1 MLSQRSQYPVLTG
14 SRGIGRSDH
23 PVGKTRFY
31 IVYLWLTFNL
41 LDLITTHVGLQGGD
55 GELNPIYR
63 RLMTQFGLLPALGVK
78 MALVLITIVF
88 IALLARRWANAWQVL
103 RTTNVAVC
111 IGVLCNLVMV
121 SR

>member
-1 MLSQRSQYPVLTG
+1 MT
-14 SRGIGRSDH
+14 
-23 PVGKTRFY
+23 KTRFY
-31 IVYLWLTFNL
+31 IIYLWLTFNL

-78 MALVLITIVF
+78 MALVLITIAF
-88 IALLARRWANAWQVL
+88 IVLLARRWANAWQVL

>member
-1 MLSQRSQYPVLTG
+1 MLSQRSQYPV
-14 SRGIGRSDH
+14 GRSDH

-41 LDLITTHVGLQGGD
+41 LDLITTHVGLQGEN

-63 RLMTQFGLLPALGVK
+63 RLMGRFGLLPALGVK

-88 IALLARRWANAWQVL
+88 TALLARRWGKAWHCL
-103 RTTNVAVC
+103 RTANIAVC
-111 IGVLCNLVMV
+111 MAVLWNLAMV
-121 SR
+121 SG

>member
-1 MLSQRSQYPVLTG
+1 MN
-14 SRGIGRSDH
+14 
-23 PVGKTRFY
+23 KTRFY

-41 LDLITTHVGLQGGD
+41 LDLITTHVGLQGGN

-63 RLMTQFGLLPALGVK
+63 RLMGQFGLLPALGVK

-88 IALLARRWANAWQVL
+88 TALLARRWGKAWQVL

-111 IGVLCNLVMV
+111 IGVLWNLVML
-121 SR
+121 S

>member
-1 MLSQRSQYPVLTG
+1 MVSQPA
-14 SRGIGRSDH
+14 DH

-41 LDLITTHVGLQGGD
+41 LDLITTHVGLQGGN

-63 RLMTQFGLLPALGVK
+63 RLMADFGLLPALGVK
-78 MALVLITIVF
+78 MALVLITIVLT
-88 IALLARRWANAWQVL
+88 ALLARRWGKAWQVL
-103 RTTNVAVC
+103 RTTNVVVC
-111 IGVLCNLVMV
+111 IGVLWNLVMI